1 MSAAAG
7 GAGEAAPAAG
17 GGAAA
22 PGGEFDFD
30 AIVLGGGSPGEHCA
44 GALREG
50 GLKVAIVERE
60 LIGGECSY
68 WACIPSK
75 SLLRPG
81 EAVAGARQAAATAEV
96 DVEAVLAW
104 RDYMVSKWTDT
115 GQEKWLA
122 EHDITLLRGDGK
134 LAGPGAVEV
143 DGTRHTAR
151 HIVLANG
158 AAPFV
163 PPVPGLRELDGVW
176 GTREATSMKAVP
188 RHLLVLGGGPA
199 GVELAQVVNR
209 LGGAATVIDGAPHLL
224 AREPAP
230 LGEALGEELRREGIE
245 TVLGAKVTGASRDGY
260 DYVLALDDGRE
271 LRGDRILVATGRRPR
286 VEGIG
291 LETIGVE
298 ADPHGVA
305 VDDRLRVA
313 DGVWAIGDVN
323 GAWPLTHV
331 GKYEGEVVAS
341 NVLGEDR
348 PVNYDAVP
356 RVTYTDP
363 QAGAVGA
370 DDAEFSGTTTLKG
383 VAKTATYTHDWENA
397 KGFLTLLSDGERL
410 TGAYALGP
418 EAGEWLQQATLAI
431 RARVPLAVLT
441 DTIQPFPT
449 FSEIY
454 VEALKALR
462 GAIG

>member
-1 MSAAAG
+1 MSDV
-7 GAGEAAPAAG
+7 EY
-17 GGAAA
+17 
-22 PGGEFDFD
+22 DV
-30 AIVLGGGSPGEHCA
+30 ILLGGGSPGEHCA
-44 GALREG
+44 GALAAG
-50 GLKVAIVERE
+50 GLRVAVVERE

-81 EAVAGARQAAATAEV
+81 EAVAGAREAAATAEV
-96 DVEAVLAW
+96 DVEAALAW
-104 RDYMVSKWTDT
+104 RDYMVSDWTDT
-115 GQEKWLA
+115 GQEKWLDENKIA
-122 EHDITLLRGDGK
+122 LLRGSGR

-151 HIVLANG
+151 HVVLANG

-199 GVELAQVVNR
+199 GVELSQVVNR
-209 LGGAATVIDGAPHLL
+209 LGGTATVIDGAPHLL

-230 LGEALGEELRREGIE
+230 LGVALGKVLAAEGIE
-245 TVLGAKVTGASRDGY
+245 LVLGAKVVGARRDGE
-260 DYVLALDDGRE
+260 DYALDLDDGRD

-286 VEGIG
+286 VEGLG

-298 ADPHGVA
+298 ADPHGVK
-305 VDDRLRVA
+305 VDDHLRVA
-313 DGVWAIGDVN
+313 AGVWAIGDVN

-341 NVLGEDR
+341 NILGADR
-348 PVNYDAVP
+348 PVNYEAVP

-370 DDAEFSGTTTLKG
+370 DEAEFSGTARLTDI
-383 VAKTATYTHDWENA
+383 AKTATYTHAYADSE
-397 KGFLTLLSDGERL
+397 GFLTLLSDGERL
-410 TGAYALGP
+410 TGAYGLGP

-431 RARVPLAVLT
+431 RARIPLDVLV
-441 DTIQPFPT
+441 DTIQPFPS

-454 VEALKALR
+454 VAALKDLR
-462 GAIG
+462 GAVG